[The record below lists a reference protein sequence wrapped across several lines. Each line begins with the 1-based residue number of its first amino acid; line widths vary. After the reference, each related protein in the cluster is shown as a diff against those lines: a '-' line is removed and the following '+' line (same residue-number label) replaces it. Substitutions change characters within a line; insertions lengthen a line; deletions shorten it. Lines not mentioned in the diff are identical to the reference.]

1 MAWRTVK
8 MSKQVPWNK
17 IILEEF
23 IELACLSNTEE
34 MIMRTRVK
42 GWSITE
48 QSHKLHMSESSIK
61 RIIARLKVKYDNVQ
75 EYSPILPKRKASAV
89 ETWMDE
95 HWGVLG
101 LLFFYLPK
109 NTLFC
114 SFLANC
120 QKKYMILQFSC
131 KITYKKSKF
140 LHILHF
146 KPYQTIFPLHF
157 LCLKNVLFLH
167 LISPY

>member
-1 MAWRTVK
+1 

-48 QSHKLHMSESSIK
+48 QSNKLHMSESSIK

-75 EYSPILPKRKASAV
+75 EYSPILPK
-89 ETWMDE
+89 
-95 HWGVLG
+95 
-101 LLFFYLPK
+101 
-109 NTLFC
+109 
-114 SFLANC
+114 
-120 QKKYMILQFSC
+120 QKKIVLQKHGWMNIEGS
-131 KITYKKSKF
+131 
-140 LHILHF
+140 
-146 KPYQTIFPLHF
+146 
-157 LCLKNVLFLH
+157 
-167 LISPY
+167 

>member
-1 MAWRTVK
+1 

-34 MIMRTRVK
+34 MIIRTRVK

-75 EYSPILPKRKASAV
+75 EYSPILPKRKSSVA

-101 LLFFYLPK
+101 LLFFL
-109 NTLFC
+109 
-114 SFLANC
+114 
-120 QKKYMILQFSC
+120 
-131 KITYKKSKF
+131 
-140 LHILHF
+140 
-146 KPYQTIFPLHF
+146 LHF
-157 LCLKNVLFLH
+157 LLSKKCTFPTLNIALLDTF
-167 LISPY
+167 ITFN